1 LVTVAEIVQGIVT
14 GANQATERQIQ
25 EYGLSA
31 TAGEGIFVLSEVEVK
46 RLQLNRTESTFIK
59 PWYKN
64 SDIDRWVT
72 ARETDKRLI
81 YIRADSEFDEGD
93 MPNLLK
99 HFKQFKLQLVNRNVR
114 TGSITVKQYDD
125 FVRGCGDVPY
135 VMIKSAFA
143 AGKFYCVSYARDEHV
158 FAGEKIVCPQFSPL
172 NTFAFDNRAWFAA
185 SDVYFIK
192 KMRGSEIEL
201 KYLLG
206 LLNSKLC
213 YFWLYHKGQRK
224 GDLLQ
229 LFKGPLSEIPIARPG
244 KQAGAIVALVDR
256 ILAAKQ
262 RDAEADTSAL
272 EREIDELVYALYGL
286 TPKEKKIVE
295 EASA

>member
-1 LVTVAEIVQGIVT
+1 
-14 GANQATERQIQ
+14 
-25 EYGLSA
+25 
-31 TAGEGIFVLSEVEVK
+31 
-46 RLQLNRTESTFIK
+46 
-59 PWYKN
+59 
-64 SDIDRWVT
+64 
-72 ARETDKRLI
+72 
-81 YIRADSEFDEGD
+81 